1 MTTLFWHVCRCETA
15 KIADL
20 PGNLLEFHGKK
31 EKISLH
37 KKEDLKAYTEAE
49 YASLTIE

>member
-1 MTTLFWHVCRCETA
+1 MTTLFRHVCRCETA

-37 KKEDLKAYTEAE
+37 KKEPTMFG
-49 YASLTIE
+49 SFFITV